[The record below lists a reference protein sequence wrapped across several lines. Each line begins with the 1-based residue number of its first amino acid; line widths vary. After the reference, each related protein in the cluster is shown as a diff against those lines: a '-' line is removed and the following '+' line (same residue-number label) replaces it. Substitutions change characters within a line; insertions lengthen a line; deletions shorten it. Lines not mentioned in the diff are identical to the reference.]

1 MNAASLSL
9 VILGLWTAVSDA
21 EERILFS
28 DDFAAGLSPKWQR
41 VGLTDED
48 VRLRDRALE
57 IRLRPLQKGQ
67 ARPMLR
73 VDMPFSSAGTVI
85 ASVEVTTPPDKALPR
100 GAEAGLSLTSA
111 ERPEFTVRKTNI
123 DGYQVFS
130 PGEVRF
136 LGQPGQE
143 GDPGQYSVT
152 YWPARP
158 ADGPL
163 RIIVRGDYAY
173 FQTGPTQS
181 GEYRTMF
188 HSAIHEADEGLGFCL
203 FATGGDSDD
212 ERWVRFDNFR
222 VTGSN

>member
-1 MNAASLSL
+1 MKAVSLSL
-9 VILGLWTAVSDA
+9 VIFGVWTAIASA
-21 EERILFS
+21 EEKVLFS

-48 VRLRDRALE
+48 VRLRDGALE
-57 IRLRPLQKGQ
+57 IRLRPVQKGQ

-73 VDMPFSSAGTVI
+73 VDLPFTTAGTVI
-85 ASVEVTTPPDKALPR
+85 ASVEVTAPDKGLPR
-100 GAEAGLSLTSA
+100 GVEAGLSLTSA
-111 ERPEFTVRKTNI
+111 GRPEFTVRKTNI

-163 RIIVRGDYAY
+163 RIIVRGHYAY
-173 FQTGPTQS
+173 FQTGPTQT

-212 ERWVRFDNFR
+212 ERWVRFDDFR
-222 VTGSN
+222 VTGPN